1 MAQYCQVTGKK
12 PVVGNRVSH
21 SHRLTKRRFLPNL
34 KRKRYW
40 VPEEN
45 RFVTLTVS
53 THGMKIIDKVGISKV
68 LRDLRRRG
76 EKLRFSSP
84 KKSVTAIAA
93 KQANLETATPE
104 EHDENALS

>member
-1 MAQYCQVTGKK
+1 MSRHCQVTGKK
-12 PVVGNRVSH
+12 TVAGNQISH
-21 SHRLTKRRFLPNL
+21 AHNVTKRKFYPNL

-68 LRDLRRRG
+68 LRDLRARG
-76 EKLRFSSP
+76 EKLHFSSP
-84 KKSVTAIAA
+84 KKDPKAVAARQAAAAIQPASA
-93 KQANLETATPE
+93 E
-104 EHDENALS
+104 